1 MKLLNPAKPV
11 TTMRNLCIAMSSVF
25 VSSLVTPAGTA
36 LADDALYDALSGG
49 KVDFSAR
56 YRYEAVDDES
66 NTLPEADA
74 HTVRLTLGYK
84 TGSFYGFRAYGQLEH
99 VQALQ
104 EDYNDGGTNGK
115 LFDTVVDPE
124 GTEINQGYISYE
136 GLDKTLF
143 KYGRQIITYRQA
155 PKHRFIGTVGWRQNW
170 QTFDGFT
177 VSNSSLE
184 NTTLSAGYIYNVNR
198 IFGEDHPT
206 NSDASLNGYLFNAQ
220 YTGLP
225 YVNLEAYAYLL
236 DYDTPNAFNVSN
248 KTFGIRGWGKTAL
261 TETTNFLYA
270 AELANQSDYQTAF
283 NQDNNYYMAEVGLW
297 HKVGVGFID
306 SVVAKLSYEVMEGDL
321 SEANAPAGGSRF
333 VTPLATLHAYQGW
346 ADRFL
351 NNPAAGMEDAYLT
364 LVANLAYDM
373 KFLAIY
379 HDFSANDASFDYGT
393 EIDLQLTKKFM
404 KHYTAGIKYAAYDA
418 DTNAGN
424 VGATASDV
432 DKFWVFAQVS
442 F

>member
-1 MKLLNPAKPV
+1 MKPLNPAMPVASLKSLFVVVGSVLVSTVFTPV
-11 TTMRNLCIAMSSVF
+11 TAVH
-25 VSSLVTPAGTA
+25 AE
-36 LADDALYDALSGG
+36 DALFEALSGG

-56 YRYEAVDDES
+56 YRYEGVDDES

-84 TGSFYGFRAYGQLEH
+84 TGAFYGFRAYGQLEH
-99 VQALQ
+99 VEALE
-104 EDYNDGGTNGK
+104 EDYSDGGTNGK
-115 LFDTVVDPE
+115 QFDTVVDPE

-143 KYGRQIITYRQA
+143 KYGRQIITYRKA

-177 VSNSSLE
+177 VSNTSLQD
-184 NTTLSAGYIYNVNR
+184 TKLSAGYIYNVNR

-206 NSDASLNGYLFNAQ
+206 NSDASLDGYLFNAQ

-236 DYDTPNAFNVSN
+236 DYDRPNAFNVSN
-248 KTFGIRGWGKTAL
+248 KTFGIRGWGKHAL
-261 TETTNFLYA
+261 TESTNLLYA
-270 AELANQSDYQTAF
+270 AELANQSDYQTSF
-283 NQDNNYYMAEVGLW
+283 DQDNNYYMAEVGVW
-297 HKVGVGFID
+297 HKVGMGILD
-306 SVVAKLSYEVMEGDL
+306 SVVAKLSYEVLEGDL

-351 NNPAAGMEDAYLT
+351 NNPGAGMEDAYLT
-364 LVANLAYDM
+364 LVANLAYQM

-379 HDFSANDASFDYGT
+379 HDFSANDAGFDYGT

-404 KHYTAGIKYAAYDA
+404 KHYTVGIKYASYDA

-424 VGATASDV
+424 TGATAADV